1 MLIVR
6 VQAPQESLIRAI
18 RLAGGFVVG
27 MRRDGD
33 GRIVQV
39 DLVLREEPKAETLRA
54 EGMKVEVLHDSRTR
68 PDPRE
73 DVSKGDRYAEE
84 LARLQAKAGQ
94 PGQK

>member
-6 VQAPQESLIRAI
+6 VRAPMEALSRAV
-18 RLAGGFVVG
+18 RLAQGFVVG

-39 DLVLREEPKAETLRA
+39 DLVLREEAAADTLRG
-54 EGMKVEVLHDSRTR
+54 EGMKVDVLHDSRTR

-73 DVSKGDRYAEE
+73 EVSKGDRYAEE
-84 LARLQAKAGQ
+84 LARLQKGRL
-94 PGQK
+94 